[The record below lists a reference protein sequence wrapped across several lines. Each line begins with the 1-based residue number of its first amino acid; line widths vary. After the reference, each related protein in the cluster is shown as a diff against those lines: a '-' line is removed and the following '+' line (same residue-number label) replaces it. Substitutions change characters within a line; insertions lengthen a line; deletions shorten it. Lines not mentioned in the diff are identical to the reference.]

1 MSLSLIFG
9 CLWVLASAAVALMPM
24 KYQYVPGVTLLLLA
38 PLLLIWIGREHG
50 VWLALLALAAAAS
63 MFRRPLI
70 YFGRKALGL
79 EDRGGE
85 T

>member
-1 MSLSLIFG
+1 MSLSLVFG
-9 CLWVLASAAVALMPM
+9 CLWVLASAGVALMPM
-24 KYQYVPGVTLLLLA
+24 RHQYMPGVALLLLA

-79 EDRGGE
+79 EGRGGE